1 MPQKKF
7 LIPIILLQIIPII
20 IFPLETITAGISVFG
35 IVFLIYALLG
45 FGLWRGRNWALS
57 MSIFLQG
64 FNIIIRMMMLFPHAV
79 DVKNSGWDI
88 SYILMAII
96 SMAISG
102 WFLVRLD
109 KPDIRSIIVG

>member
-20 IFPLETITAGISVFG
+20 IFPLETITAGLSLFG

-45 FGLWRGRNWALS
+45 FGLWRGRNWALT

-79 DVKNSGWDI
+79 DGKNGGWDI

>member
-20 IFPLETITAGISVFG
+20 IFPLETITAGISLFG

-45 FGLWRGRNWALS
+45 FGLWRGRNWALT

-79 DVKNSGWDI
+79 NIENSRWDV
-88 SYILMAII
+88 SYVLMAII

-102 WFLVRLD
+102 WFLIRLD